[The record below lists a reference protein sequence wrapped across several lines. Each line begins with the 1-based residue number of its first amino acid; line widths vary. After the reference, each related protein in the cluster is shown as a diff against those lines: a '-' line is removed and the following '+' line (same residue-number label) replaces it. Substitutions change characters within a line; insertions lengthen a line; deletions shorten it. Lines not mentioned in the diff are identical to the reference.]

1 MYKPTMDTERQDPPI
16 PPRRR
21 SLAELARLFGRLG
34 VTAFGGP
41 AAHIAMMR
49 HELVGVRRWL
59 SDGDFLDLVGA
70 SNAIPGPTSTE
81 VALHVGRRRAGIP
94 GLLVAGAAFILPAA
108 VIVGVAAWAYVR
120 YGRTPAI
127 EGVFAGIKP
136 VVVAIVVQAV
146 AGLARTAVKS
156 WRLALIGA
164 AALGAYLAGVTEPVL
179 LFAAAAVAAV
189 LAVRP
194 AKAAPA
200 LIVLASL
207 APSPRSGV
215 SLTALAWVFLKAGAL
230 LFGSGYVLLAFLQ
243 HDLVHAHHWLTGGE
257 LLDAI
262 AIGQFTPGPVFTTAT
277 FVGYLLAGVP
287 GAAVATVAIFLP
299 SFALVGGLGPLVDR
313 LRRSAVSG
321 AALDGLNVA
330 AVALMAGV
338 TWQLGRDAITSVATA
353 LLAAGTLAVLLVWRP
368 NPAWLIAAGIGV
380 GLVTY
385 LLGLPLAG

>member
-1 MYKPTMDTERQDPPI
+1 MDTDRQDSPGRPL
-16 PPRRR
+16 RR

-49 HELVGVRRWL
+49 HELVGARGWL
-59 SDGDFLDLVGA
+59 SDEDFLDLVGA

-81 VALHVGRRRAGIP
+81 VALHVGRRRAGAW
-94 GLLVAGAAFILPAA
+94 GLLVAGGTFILPAA
-108 VIVGVAAWAYVR
+108 VIVGVLAWAYVR
-120 YGRTPAI
+120 YGRTTAAD
-127 EGVFAGIKP
+127 EVFAGVKP

-146 AGLARTAVKS
+146 AGLARTAVRS

-164 AALGAYLAGVTEPVL
+164 AVLGAWVLGVTEPVL
-179 LFAAAAVAAV
+179 LFAAAGLAAV

-194 AKAAPA
+194 ARAAPA
-200 LIVLASL
+200 LLVLAGL
-207 APSPRSGV
+207 APPPRSGV
-215 SLTALAWVFLKAGAL
+215 SLQALAWVFLKAGAL

-243 HDLVHAHHWLTGGE
+243 HDVVDGHHWLSQGQ

-277 FVGYLLAGVP
+277 FVGYVLAGVP

-299 SFALVGGLGPLVDR
+299 SFVMVGGLGPLVDR
-313 LRRSAVSG
+313 LRRSPVTA

-338 TWQLGRDAITSVATA
+338 TWQLGRDAVASIPTA
-353 LLAAGTLAVLLVWRP
+353 VLAAAALAVLLIWRP
-368 NPAWLIAAGIGV
+368 NPAWLIAAGIAV
-380 GLVTY
+380 GTAAH
-385 LLGLPLAG
+385 LLGLPLT

>member
-1 MYKPTMDTERQDPPI
+1 MDADRSDRQDPPSR
-16 PPRRR
+16 PPRR

-49 HELVGVRRWL
+49 HELVGARGWL
-59 SDGDFLDLVGA
+59 SDEDFLDLVGA
-70 SNAIPGPTSTE
+70 SNALPGPTSTE
-81 VALHVGRRRAGIP
+81 VALHVGRRRAGAW
-94 GLLVAGAAFILPAA
+94 GLLVAGATFILPAA
-108 VIVGVAAWAYVR
+108 VIVGVLAWAYVR
-120 YGRTPAI
+120 YGRTTAAD
-127 EGVFAGIKP
+127 EVFAGVKP
-136 VVVAIVVQAV
+136 VVVAVVVQAL

-164 AALGAYLAGVTEPVL
+164 AVLGAWVLGLTEPVL
-179 LFAAAAVAAV
+179 LFAAAGLAAV

-194 AKAAPA
+194 ARAAPA
-200 LIVLASL
+200 VLALAGL
-207 APSPRSGV
+207 APPPRSGV
-215 SLTALAWVFLKAGAL
+215 SLQALAWVFLKAGAL

-243 HDLVHAHHWLTGGE
+243 HDVVSAHHWLSQGQ

-277 FVGYLLAGVP
+277 FVGYVLAGVP

-299 SFALVGGLGPLVDR
+299 SFVMVGGLGPLVDR
-313 LRRSAVSG
+313 LRRSPVTA

-338 TWQLGRDAITSVATA
+338 TWQLGRDAVASIPTA
-353 LLAAGTLAVLLVWRP
+353 VLAAAALAVLLIWRP
-368 NPAWLIAAGIGV
+368 NPAWLIAAGVAV
-380 GLVTY
+380 GTAA
-385 LLGLPLAG
+385 LLLDLPLT

>member
-1 MYKPTMDTERQDPPI
+1 MDADRSDRHDPPSR
-16 PPRRR
+16 PPRR

-49 HELVGVRRWL
+49 HELVGARGWL
-59 SDGDFLDLVGA
+59 SDEDFLDLVGA
-70 SNAIPGPTSTE
+70 SNALPGPTSTE
-81 VALHVGRRRAGIP
+81 VALHVGRRRAGAW
-94 GLLVAGAAFILPAA
+94 GLLVAGATFILPAA
-108 VIVGVAAWAYVR
+108 VIVGVLAWAYVR
-120 YGRTPAI
+120 YGRTTAAD
-127 EGVFAGIKP
+127 EVFAGVKP
-136 VVVAIVVQAV
+136 VVVAVVVQAL

-164 AALGAYLAGVTEPVL
+164 AVLGAWVLGLTEPVL
-179 LFAAAAVAAV
+179 LFAAAGLAAV

-194 AKAAPA
+194 ARAAPA
-200 LIVLASL
+200 VLALAGL
-207 APSPRSGV
+207 APPPRSGV
-215 SLTALAWVFLKAGAL
+215 SLQALAWVFLKAGAL

-243 HDLVHAHHWLTGGE
+243 HDVVSAHHWLSQGQ

-277 FVGYLLAGVP
+277 FVGYVLAGVP

-299 SFALVGGLGPLVDR
+299 SFVMVGGLGPLVDR
-313 LRRSAVSG
+313 LRRSPVTA

-338 TWQLGRDAITSVATA
+338 TWQLGRDAVASIPTA
-353 LLAAGTLAVLLVWRP
+353 VLAAAALAVLLIWRP
-368 NPAWLIAAGIGV
+368 NPAWLIAAGVAV
-380 GLVTY
+380 GTAA
-385 LLGLPLAG
+385 LLLDLPLT